1 MLKNKLLSLT
11 LGLLMLVSVACQPV
25 APNPTP
31 PNTPPALPQAQPV
44 LPIDSLPADDGWW
57 QNAVFYQIFVR
68 SFNDS
73 DGDGVGDFNGITA
86 KLDYLH
92 DLGVRG
98 IWLMP
103 IHPTTT
109 YHGYDVK
116 DYFSVNPEYGTL
128 DDLKRLVQEAH
139 ARDIRLII
147 DWVINHSSSAHP
159 WFEAAKDRTSPFRNW
174 YVWSDAVPTGAGW
187 HGSVNGYYYGH
198 FDSIMPDLNYANPE
212 VTAKMHEATQFWL
225 TEVGIDGFRIDA
237 AKFLLEEGSIK
248 QNAASTLAWFQEY
261 RRFYKGVN
269 PLAMTVGEV
278 WDSSPL
284 VAKYVQDDRLDLVFN
299 FDLAKEMVTA
309 ARAGRADTIGKRLVI
324 ELGIFPTGTVATFLT
339 NHDQPRVASMLADRP
354 HKMKLAAAMLF
365 TTPGVPFIYYGEEIG
380 MLGKKP
386 DPDIRVP
393 MQWTGDPTGGF
404 TTGTPWRALNPDVT
418 IKNVAAQQADPDSV
432 WHYYRTLIALRNN
445 HVALR
450 TGELVMLESG
460 NASVLAFLR
469 VAPQETALVVINL
482 SDDPV
487 SDYALKLES
496 SSLSGRLTP
505 VSLLEPGLTAAPL
518 AFAEAG
524 ALAGYQP
531 VTELAGARAYIYQ
544 LQPVP

>member
-1 MLKNKLLSLT
+1 MRKSSLLSAVLLT
-11 LGLLMLVSVACQPV
+11 VWLSVACQP
-25 APNPTP
+25 ALPATPTLNPTP
-31 PNTPPALPQAQPV
+31 AVPQIQPV
-44 LPIDSLPADDGWW
+44 LPVDDLPASEGWW
-57 QNAVFYQIFVR
+57 REVVFYQIFVR

-116 DYFSVNPEYGTL
+116 DYFSVNPEFGTL
-128 DDLKRLVQEAH
+128 DDFKRLVQEAH
-139 ARDIRLII
+139 ARDMRLII
-147 DWVINHSSSAHP
+147 DWVINHTSSAHP

-174 YVWSDAVPTGAGW
+174 YVWSETVPTGTGW

-198 FDSIMPDLNYANPE
+198 FDSIMPDLNYTNPA
-212 VTAKMHEATQFWL
+212 VTAKIHEATQFWL

-248 QNAASTLAWFQEY
+248 QNAASTLVWFQEY

-269 PLAMTVGEV
+269 PLAVTVGEV

-299 FDLAKEMVTA
+299 FDLAQAMVTA
-309 ARAGRADTIGKRLVI
+309 ARAGRADTVAKRLVI
-324 ELGIFPTGTVATFLT
+324 ENGLFPAGTMATFLT
-339 NHDQPRVASMLADRP
+339 NHDQPRVASMLADRS
-354 HKMKLAAAMLF
+354 HKMKLAAAMLL

-380 MLGKKP
+380 MVGKKP

-393 MQWTGDPTGGF
+393 MQWTGAPTGGF
-404 TTGTPWRALNPDVT
+404 TTGTPWRALNPDVAT
-418 IKNVAAQQADPDSV
+418 KNVFAQQADPDSV
-432 WHYYRTLIALRNN
+432 LTYYRTLIGLRNN

-450 TGELVMLESG
+450 TGALVMLETS
-460 NASVLAFLR
+460 NTSVLAFLR
-469 VAPQETALVVINL
+469 VAPQERALVVINL

-487 SDYALKLES
+487 ADYALGLEAATF
-496 SSLSGRLTP
+496 SGTFTP
-505 VSLLEPGLTAAPL
+505 VSLLEPGTAAPL
-518 AFAEAG
+518 TLTEAG

-531 VTELAGARAYIYQ
+531 VPELAGAHAYIYQ
-544 LQPVP
+544 LQPNP